1 MDPRTLKDK
10 DGREYLVRAY
20 LPEDRDHLQ
29 RFYEAFEPK
38 RRAQGLPP
46 HTPDRIATW
55 LSDVLDAGLHF
66 IVYLG
71 DDVVGH
77 ALVVETGRPGVGEY
91 AIFLREDIRGRGL
104 GTALNRLIVDESKAA
119 RMKGLWLTVEPHN
132 RAAIRSYEKAGFH
145 FVPGTIFSL
154 EAEMVLDF

>member
-1 MDPRTLKDK
+1 MLDDK
-10 DGREYLVRAY
+10 DGREYIVRAY
-20 LPEDRDHLQ
+20 LPGDRDELQ

-46 HTPDRIATW
+46 HTPDRIASW
-55 LSDVLDAGLHF
+55 LSSVLDDGLHL
-66 IVYLG
+66 IVHL
-71 DDVVGH
+71 DDSLVGH

-91 AIFLREDIRGRGL
+91 AIFLRGDIRGRGL
-104 GTALNRLIVDESKAA
+104 GTALNRLIVEESKAA
-119 RMKGLWLTVEPHN
+119 GMKGLWLTVEPHN